1 MATFVDMIYYLDS
14 VGVADVLLPF
24 FLVFTIVFA
33 VLQKSKILGKADKVK
48 RYNVILAAAM
58 GLAVVF
64 PYILGRPGGQIVII
78 INQALPQV
86 ALFLI
91 AIIMLLLLLG
101 SFGLKWPGSEG
112 SGGSLVVIVSIG
124 IIIYIFTQSAGM
136 WGNQWPWFLWWLADP
151 QTQSMIVTLLVF
163 GVVIWLITREE
174 KPEKDDKDKFLKKYM
189 TPDMIKED

>member
-1 MATFVDMIYYLDS
+1 MTNFIDMIYYLDS

-33 VLQKSKILGKADKVK
+33 VLQKSKVLGKGDGVK
-48 RYNVILAAAM
+48 RYNVIVAAAM

-64 PYILGRPGGQIVII
+64 PYILGRPGGQIVLI

-112 SGGSLVVIVSIG
+112 SGGSLVVIASIG

-136 WGNQWPWFLWWLADP
+136 WGTQWPWFLWWLADP
-151 QTQSMIVTLLVF
+151 QTQSLIVTLLVF

-174 KPEKDDKDKFLKKYM
+174 KPETKDKDKFMTKYL
-189 TPDMIKED
+189 TPDQIKED